1 LSDSA
6 DVLWWVFLATFLA
19 VIVLV
24 GGLGIAM
31 VMAQRRL
38 VALHRSYLQRL
49 VKAHEEER
57 SRIARE
63 VHDDAVQRLVVVG
76 RELDMYRDADPAM
89 SDLKRRRL
97 AGIHGEVE
105 DLADALRKLAHRLHP
120 AALEHSGLNL
130 ALTQL
135 AEEMARLHQ
144 VRVELHLPVGEPQLD
159 PEARLA
165 LFRIAQEAL
174 SNVVRHAHTDAAT
187 VALRHADGQVELIVQ
202 DAGAGF
208 NREATRRSG
217 IGLVGI
223 EERAHLA
230 GGRAEIESLPGKGTR
245 VTVRLAADAGSA

>member
-1 LSDSA
+1 
-6 DVLWWVFLATFLA
+6 
-19 VIVLV
+19 
-24 GGLGIAM
+24 M
-31 VMAQRRL
+31 VTAQRRL

-57 SRIARE
+57 SRVARE

-76 RELDMYRDADPAM
+76 RELDLYRDADPEM
-89 SDLKRRRL
+89 SELKRHRL
-97 AGIHGEVE
+97 TGIHGEVE
-105 DLADALRKLAHRLHP
+105 DLADALRQLAHRLHP

-135 AEEMARLHQ
+135 AEETYRLHQ
-144 VRVELHLPVGEPQLD
+144 LRVELHLPEQELD
-159 PEARLA
+159 LDSGGRLA

-174 SNVVRHAHTDAAT
+174 RNVVRHANTDSAA
-187 VALRHADGQVELIVQ
+187 VAVRSTADHVELFVQ
-202 DAGAGF
+202 DAGDGF
-208 NREATRRSG
+208 NRDATRRSG

-245 VTVRLAADAGSA
+245 VTARIPLENRGA